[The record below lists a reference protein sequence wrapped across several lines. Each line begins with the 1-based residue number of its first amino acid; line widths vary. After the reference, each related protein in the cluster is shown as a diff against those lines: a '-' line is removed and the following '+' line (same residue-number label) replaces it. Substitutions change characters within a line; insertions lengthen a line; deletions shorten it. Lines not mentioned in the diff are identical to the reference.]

1 MRSVGPPP
9 KTLNQGIPFEWRG
22 YEAGE
27 GVMTFSGNWNRG
39 ILTFLDGGK
48 ITAQMN
54 SDLCGK
60 FSFSGAFKQRPRK
73 SIVQQ
78 RKEVKAWKKEWR
90 GINWTNYAIANKTR
104 WGGWGGDEKF
114 ESAFESDT
122 TAGHHK
128 REDKLNLEDFLEG
141 SDSDELECED
151 SDLSM
156 SNIAF

>member
-9 KTLNQGIPFEWRG
+9 QSLNQGIPFEWRG

-27 GVMTFSGNWNRG
+27 DVMTFGDSNRG
-39 ILTFLDGGK
+39 ILTFLDGWK

-54 SDLCGK
+54 GDLCSQ
-60 FSFSGAFKQRPRK
+60 FSFSGAIKQVPRK

-78 RKEVKAWKKEWR
+78 RNKVKEWKKEWR
-90 GINWTNYAIANKTR
+90 GINWTNYAVLNKTS
-104 WGGWGGDEKF
+104 WGGWGGEEKE

-128 REDKLNLEDFLEG
+128 REHKLDLENFLEG
-141 SDSDELECED
+141 SDSNEDHDE
-151 SDLSM
+151 DLSM
-156 SNIAF
+156 SDSAF